1 MYARRYGT
9 QSGNYIHDIFMF
21 ELSLGNISDH
31 AYAGVLACVRG
42 VQTYTYL
49 LRGAE
54 SFLRS

>member
-9 QSGNYIHDIFMF
+9 PSGNYIQDIFMF

-42 VQTYTYL
+42 VQTHTETIMSL
-49 LRGAE
+49 
-54 SFLRS
+54 